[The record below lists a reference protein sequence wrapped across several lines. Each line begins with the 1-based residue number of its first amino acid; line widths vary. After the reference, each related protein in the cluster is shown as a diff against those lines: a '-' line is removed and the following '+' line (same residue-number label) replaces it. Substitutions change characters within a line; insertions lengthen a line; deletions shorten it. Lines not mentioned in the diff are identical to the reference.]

1 MIRTVWVLSTS
12 LILTAVCGTAVVVRS
27 FLPGGGLPCVCERLT
42 KFWSRAVL
50 SLAGVRVRVTG
61 SDRVDWSQPVVVV
74 ANHQSWF
81 DVFAL
86 AAWMPGNGRFVA
98 KQELAAIPI
107 FGRAWKACGHIS
119 LDRSDRTRAIA
130 SLRSVAQRV
139 REEKLAVIL
148 FPEGTRSPD
157 GRMQPFKKGAFVL
170 ALDTG
175 VPVVPIGI
183 SGSRE
188 VMPKGSFRIRSGEI
202 ELRIGDPLSV
212 EGLDA
217 EARDALLRAS
227 EAAVGALLAHGVSG
241 QSRE

>member
-61 SDRVDWSQPVVVV
+61 GDRVDWSQPVVVV

-81 DVFAL
+81 DVFAM
-86 AAWMPGNGRFVA
+86 AAWLPGKGRFVA
-98 KQELAAIPI
+98 KQELGRIPI

-119 LDRSDRTRAIA
+119 LDRSDRSRAIA

-183 SGSRE
+183 SGSRA

-212 EGLDA
+212 EGLDV

>member
-1 MIRTVWVLSTS
+1 LIRTVWVLSTG
-12 LILTAVCGTAVVVRS
+12 LVVTAVCASAVVVRS
-27 FLPGGGLPCVCERLT
+27 FLPRRGLPCVCDRLT
-42 KFWSRAVL
+42 QFWARAVL
-50 SLAGVRVRVTG
+50 TLSGVRVRLIG
-61 SDRVDWSQPVVVV
+61 GDRVDWSQPVVVV

-86 AAWMPGNGRFVA
+86 AAWLPGKGRFVA
-98 KQELAAIPI
+98 KHELGSIPI

-119 LDRSDRTRAIA
+119 LDRSDRARAIA
-130 SLRSVAQRV
+130 SLRSVAERV
-139 REEKLAVIL
+139 RDENLAVIL
-148 FPEGTRSPD
+148 FPEGTRSVD

-183 SGSRE
+183 AGSRE

-202 ELRIGDPLSV
+202 ELRIGEPLSV

-217 EARDALLRAS
+217 EARGTLLAAS
-227 EAAVGALLAHGVSG
+227 EAAVGELLAGGVG
-241 QSRE
+241 SRS

>member
-1 MIRTVWVLSTS
+1 LIRTVWVLSTG
-12 LILTAVCGTAVVVRS
+12 LVLTVVLGSAVIVRS
-27 FLPGGGLPCVCERLT
+27 FLPGRGLPCVCERLT
-42 KFWSRAVL
+42 RFWSRAVL
-50 SLAGVRVRVTG
+50 SLAGVRVRVSG
-61 SDRVDWSQPVVVV
+61 SDRVDWTRPVVVV

-86 AAWMPGNGRFVA
+86 AAWLPGKGRFVA
-98 KQELAAIPI
+98 KQELGSIPI

-119 LDRSDRTRAIA
+119 LDRSERARAIA

-139 REEKLAVIL
+139 QEENLAVIL
-148 FPEGTRSPD
+148 FPEGTRSTD

-175 VPVVPIGI
+175 APVVPIGI
-183 SGSRE
+183 TGSRE

-202 ELRIGDPLSV
+202 DIRIGDPLSV

-217 EARDALLRAS
+217 EARGALLAAS
-227 EAAVGALLAHGVSG
+227 EAAVGALLVGGIESG
-241 QSRE
+241 SRE